1 VLRLLDEHGDA
12 DAFQR
17 LQREGK
23 TRRLSDFF
31 GKEPYATIWESTKEI
46 LREND
51 MAIPPPTRW
60 SGKYLAMQ
68 HIRLTKGAKVHVVS
82 PTEYGRIGVV
92 EKALHPFF
100 SATQI
105 LQSDGSTLVDAVR
118 VFAWLLSMP
127 TKSEAS
133 TALQQALKARSE
145 FIITD
150 MLLLVCFFF
159 PSLKRHHVPGL
170 VREHVGRLVRGACG
184 RIAEIYD
191 GDIAAEWVRF
201 QVEPPVPAPCDQ
213 AFDVDVLRLV
223 GGARG
228 DLPNVIPR
236 DARDREDAPYGGGV
250 RACLFPAEVCLQS
263 AA

>member
-1 VLRLLDEHGDA
+1 VPLWRA
-12 DAFQR
+12 
-17 LQREGK
+17 
-23 TRRLSDFF
+23 
-31 GKEPYATIWESTKEI
+31 
-46 LREND
+46 
-51 MAIPPPTRW
+51 
-60 SGKYLAMQ
+60 LAAEW
-68 HIRLTKGAKVHVVS
+68 RALAAEVHVVS

-127 TKSEAS
+127 TKSDAS

-184 RIAEIYD
+184 RIAEIYG

-201 QVEPPVPAPCDQ
+201 QVEPPVPAPLTKPSTSRCI
-213 AFDVDVLRLV
+213 AI
-223 GGARG
+223 GGRRKRR
-228 DLPNVIPR
+228 PTQCYPSQ
-236 DARDREDAPYGGGV
+236 
-250 RACLFPAEVCLQS
+250 RAQ
-263 AA
+263 